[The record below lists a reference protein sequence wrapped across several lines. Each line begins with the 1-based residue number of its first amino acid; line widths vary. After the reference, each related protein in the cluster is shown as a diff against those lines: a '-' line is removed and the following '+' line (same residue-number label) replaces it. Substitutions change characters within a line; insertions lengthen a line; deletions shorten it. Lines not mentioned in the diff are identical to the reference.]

1 MPKDSRYPVIGLTGG
16 VGAGKSTVLSFLQ
29 EKYGFYVIQ
38 ADLTARSLME
48 PGKDAYKAVC
58 AFLGPV
64 ILQENGQIDRK
75 VMADIIFKDP
85 LKREEIDRLTHPL
98 VWEAVREEAREH
110 ALQQPVVIEAAIPS
124 KEFRDICDEMWYLY
138 TSEENRI
145 SRLMES
151 RGYSLEKSMAIME
164 SQASDEEFRALADAV
179 IDNNH
184 SQECTAAQVRELLH
198 GREGIDT

>member
-1 MPKDSRYPVIGLTGG
+1 
-16 VGAGKSTVLSFLQ
+16 
-29 EKYGFYVIQ
+29 
-38 ADLTARSLME
+38 
-48 PGKDAYKAVC
+48 
-58 AFLGPV
+58 
-64 ILQENGQIDRK
+64 
-75 VMADIIFKDP
+75 
-85 LKREEIDRLTHPL
+85 
-98 VWEAVREEAREH
+98 
-110 ALQQPVVIEAAIPS
+110 
-124 KEFRDICDEMWYLY
+124 MWYLY

-145 SRLMES
+145 SRLMEG